1 MLDNLFLCV
10 GAQKSG
16 TSWLHRQL
24 EGHPDLSF
32 SNIKEVHYFDTI
44 HIGSPNLAQRHA
56 VELAKILKNDKKAFV
71 NFIVNGSRGL
81 KTDSRIRKLV
91 SPVDDQWYF
100 ELYKDN
106 AKKYAADFTP
116 EYALIGG
123 EGFRHVR
130 RIAHKVKIVFIMR
143 DPVERA
149 KSAIRYF
156 YKRQGIKISAVPKE
170 KITERAENPRL
181 LSHSSYHNTVRVLD
195 EVFSSE
201 NVLYLFYEDMMMD
214 KQGHIDKVCDFLGV
228 NRTQVSV
235 EDLERRVNAT
245 EEFAFDPSLD
255 ALLLKQL
262 SFVYDEMMNR
272 FQYLPKSWGSRQ

>member
-24 EGHPDLSF
+24 EGHSDLSF
-32 SNIKEVHYFDTI
+32 SSIKEVHYFDTI

-56 VELAKILKNDKKAFV
+56 VELARILKNDKKAFV
-71 NFIVNGSRGL
+71 NFIVNASRGL
-81 KTDSRIRKLV
+81 KTDSIIRNLV
-91 SPVDDQWYF
+91 SPIDDQWYY
-100 ELYKDN
+100 ELYKDKT
-106 AKKYAADFTP
+106 KKYAADFTP

-130 RIAHKVKIVFIMR
+130 RMAHKVKIAFIMR

-156 YKRQGIKISAVPKE
+156 YKRQGIEISAVPRE
-170 KITERAENPRL
+170 KITERAKNPRL

-201 NVLYLFYEDMMMD
+201 NVLYLFYEDMMKD

-255 ALLLKQL
+255 AFLLKQL
-262 SFVYDEMMNR
+262 YFVYDEMMNR
-272 FQYLPKSWGSRQ
+272 FHHLPKSWGGR